1 MRSLLNVAY
10 SRAGR
15 LSKITNNNYPV
26 NHLKI
31 LWKTLFKA
39 ITFQGLCRLL
49 RGELLVIV
57 FLYDIRIQ
65 VLFI

>member
-1 MRSLLNVAY
+1 MFSISDAEFIERRLLTTIN
-10 SRAGR
+10 
-15 LSKITNNNYPV
+15 II
-26 NHLKI
+26 KI

>member
-15 LSKITNNNYPV
+15 LSYITNNNYPI

-31 LWKTLFKA
+31 LWKTFFKA

-49 RGELLVIV
+49 SSELLVIAY
-57 FLYDIRIQ
+57 LYDTRIQ